1 MAEVSGMV
9 AEMAGC
15 LDGLRVLELARFQA
29 GPRGGMLLSDLGA
42 EVIKIEKPGGE
53 SSRWSPPVVDGQS
66 IYFRVYNRGKKSMCL
81 DMRQEVG
88 KDIFRDLVG
97 TADFVLEN
105 FRPGTM
111 EKMGLGYEDLKAI
124 KPDIIMLRVSAFGQ
138 DSSWR
143 GRPGFDPVGQALSGL
158 MALSGRTE
166 GRPVGTASSVVD
178 RYTALH
184 ATIGAL
190 AALHHRDRTGKG
202 QVVDVCLM
210 DAALTMTEIPMI
222 HYLTTGEEG
231 GENGRPP
238 YRAAD
243 GYVVVMP
250 GSERMTESLLETIGV
265 TPDEDE
271 PIELPATAGGG
282 RRQQAIADWCEAH
295 TREEICETLAR
306 VDVPVAAVLSIPE
319 VVELAHLWERAM
331 LVKVPDPVTGD
342 VYAPGLTIKLSE
354 SPGRLGPVPTP
365 GQHTEE
371 ILSTLA
377 NYDAARIAELRAQHI
392 I

>member
-1 MAEVSGMV
+1 MV
-9 AEMAGC
+9 AAMPGC

-29 GPRGGMLLSDLGA
+29 GPRSGMLLADLGA

-53 SSRWSPPVVDGQS
+53 PSRWNAPVVDGQS
-66 IYFRVYNRGKKSMCL
+66 IYFRVYNRGKKSICL
-81 DMRQEVG
+81 DLRQEVG
-88 KDIFRDLVG
+88 KDIFCDLVK

-111 EKMGLGYEDLKAI
+111 EKMGLGYDELKAI

-143 GRPGFDPVGQALSGL
+143 DRPGFDPVGQALGGL
-158 MALSGRTE
+158 MALTGQTE

-210 DAALTMTEIPMI
+210 DSALTMTEIPMI

-231 GENGRPP
+231 GESGRPP

-243 GYVVVMP
+243 GYVIVIP
-250 GSERMTESLLETIGV
+250 GSERMTESLLEAIGQ

-271 PIELPATAGGG
+271 PIELPATAVAG
-282 RRQQAIADWCEAH
+282 RRHQAIADWCQAH
-295 TREEICETLAR
+295 TRDVICETLAR
-306 VDVPVAAVLSIPE
+306 ADVPVAAVLSIPE
-319 VVELAHLWERAM
+319 VVQLAPLWERAM
-331 LVKVPDPVTGD
+331 LVKVPDPVAGE
-342 VYAPGLTIKLSE
+342 VYVPGLTIKLSE
-354 SPGRLGPVPTP
+354 APGRLGPVPTP
-365 GQHTEE
+365 GQHTDE
-371 ILSTLA
+371 ILSPLP
-377 NYDAARIAELRAQHI
+377 NYDAARIAELRAQHVI
-392 I
+392 